1 MSLVAN
7 KLNSEVRE
15 LHWLRLVHNVIFH
28 WHGFLASTRR
38 RRQQKSMMAPA
49 LGQMGAD
56 GHAGAGSH
64 ATGSILGQMPQ
75 APFLGPHGHAGTRP
89 QSEDSTQMPQAK
101 FLGPQEPEIRL
112 CEACPDQDTLEDK
125 GDSPRMC
132 TVSPVCDTVDARDMA
147 RFSDVQRLW

>member
-1 MSLVAN
+1 
-7 KLNSEVRE
+7 
-15 LHWLRLVHNVIFH
+15 
-28 WHGFLASTRR
+28 
-38 RRQQKSMMAPA
+38 
-49 LGQMGAD
+49 
-56 GHAGAGSH
+56 
-64 ATGSILGQMPQ
+64 MPQ
-75 APFLGPHGHAGTRP
+75 
-89 QSEDSTQMPQAK
+89 DK

>member
-1 MSLVAN
+1 MFCRIPWGVQTGPCPVTTCPQGHCSFAWV
-7 KLNSEVRE
+7 SC
-15 LHWLRLVHNVIFH
+15 VHP
-28 WHGFLASTRR
+28 
-38 RRQQKSMMAPA
+38 PA
-49 LGQMGAD
+49 TTAAVHD
-56 GHAGAGSH
+56 GAGSGPDGH
-64 ATGSILGQMPQ
+64 GWPRWGRITCHRLHSWANATGSILGPDE
-75 APFLGPHGHAGTRP
+75 HALTRP
-89 QSEDSTQMPQAK
+89 QSEDSTKMPQDK